1 MFFKGDIFCLKKVI
15 KKDLEEVEHFNPKN
29 QCPNVDTYADLPTQ
43 PSLCLDEEDIQ
54 FEWESLFS
62 PISKALDLEIRKVD
76 IFSLNHF
83 KHFTCFYDSTKNV
96 FVTSF
101 LNKYIFLTLLK

>member
-15 KKDLEEVEHFNPKN
+15 KNDQEEIENFDPNN
-29 QCPNVDTYADLPTQ
+29 QCQNLDTYADQLPQ
-43 PSLCLDEEDIQ
+43 PSLCEDEDIQ

-62 PISKALDLEIRKVD
+62 PISKALDIEIRKVD
-76 IFSLNHF
+76 IFSLNLY